1 MCERERERKTECKCY
16 PFLIISVKA
25 RGIYEL
31 MLLGKCSRPKQKWT
45 HNSIPLKVP
54 SELSGRGSLSGR
66 VLRTRSPPPL
76 LSAAHGR
83 EQGCMEGTELPIA
96 AFGEGICTSC
106 FPSLAQHLH
115 EKAAFSRSH
124 PGIAN
129 HPKKQKHGAQCR
141 MGQLSAVPGKHTK
154 LGTKEQLKLHGKN

>member
-1 MCERERERKTECKCY
+1 MCERERERKIECKCY

-83 EQGCMEGTELPIA
+83 EQGCMEGTELFWGKEFAPPV
-96 AFGEGICTSC
+96 FPTWLCTSM
-106 FPSLAQHLH
+106 
-115 EKAAFSRSH
+115 
-124 PGIAN
+124 
-129 HPKKQKHGAQCR
+129 KKQLSPAAILGLQTILKNRSMA
-141 MGQLSAVPGKHTK
+141 LSAAWGSSQQCQENT
-154 LGTKEQLKLHGKN
+154 QNWAQKNS